1 MKMTK
6 TMRIQYAVGI
16 SPGPSQNNTPGF
28 LQIYFPGLASVF
40 FHFRNNFHEL
50 ISILSMPTASQTEE
64 GAVGMQ
70 NEQTPPSAQD
80 ETALAQNAQNNKP
93 TETWTEYFSRLIILW
108 TLIYNFFRLL
118 VASFYVLCGL
128 LCVATVA
135 VMASGMFLVG
145 GIIAWRIILYALDA
159 TVDDLMKY
167 AFYFLL

>member
-1 MKMTK
+1 
-6 TMRIQYAVGI
+6 
-16 SPGPSQNNTPGF
+16 
-28 LQIYFPGLASVF
+28 
-40 FHFRNNFHEL
+40 
-50 ISILSMPTASQTEE
+50 
-64 GAVGMQ
+64 MQ